1 MNSHFDI
8 IVIGAGH
15 AGCEA
20 ALAAARMGASTLL
33 VTSNADNIAQMSC
46 NPAIGGIGKGH
57 LVREIDALGGEMGKV
72 ADQTGIH
79 FRRLNTNKGP
89 AVRGTRCQ
97 SDKYLYKRRMQA
109 VLKAQT
115 NLSIY
120 EGMAEEILLKNGQ
133 VAGIISESGITF
145 SCSALVICTGTFL
158 KGLAHTGFHSWP
170 AGRREDRPSEKLSD
184 SFRQFGLEVGRL
196 KTGTPP
202 RLLGTSIHFEK
213 LEAQWGDPKPS
224 QFSFSDTILEQKQT
238 CCYITHTNAKTHE
251 IIRKNLDRSPL
262 YSGIIQSTGPRYCP
276 SIEDKIVKFGDRDR
290 HQIFLEPEGLDH
302 PEWYPNGISTSLPED
317 VQLEFVRSIYGLE
330 DAIIAKPGYAIE
342 YDFVPPTQLKH
353 SLETKSISGLFHAG
367 QINGTTGYEEAAAQG
382 LMAGI
387 NAVLK
392 TRGLSPLIFDRS
404 QAYIGIL
411 IDDLVTKGVITEGR
425 AEPYRMFTSRAEYR
439 LSLREDNADLRLRHF
454 GKDLGLVTEKDFV
467 RSQNKFDEIENFSK
481 ILKQKRVEGV
491 LLETL
496 LKRPEVN
503 VKTLVQEH
511 LPTYLSSENFA
522 VLDSQQQEEVLE
534 QVEIQVKY
542 DGYLNRQ
549 KDQIE
554 QFKKMESISIPTTF
568 NFSGIPGLSREIVEK
583 LTKVRPDCIGQAS
596 RIPGITP
603 AALSVLLVY
612 LKRPHL
618 KAQTQASRV

>member
-1 MNSHFDI
+1 MMSSYFDI

-20 ALAAARMGASTLL
+20 ALASARMGASTLL
-33 VTSNADNIAQMSC
+33 VTSNVDNIAQMSC

-97 SDKYLYKRRMQA
+97 SDKYLYKRKMQS
-109 VLKAQT
+109 VLKSQN

-120 EGMAEEILLKNGQ
+120 EGMADEILLKNNE
-133 VAGIISESGITF
+133 VVGIITENGHSIY
-145 SCSALVICTGTFL
+145 CRALVICTGTFL
-158 KGLAHTGFHSWP
+158 KGLAHTGFNCWS
-170 AGRREDRPSEKLSD
+170 AGRREDRSSDKLSD
-184 SFRQFGLEVGRL
+184 SFRKFGLEVGRL

-213 LEAQWGDPKPS
+213 LEAQWGDTKPAR
-224 QFSFSDTILEQKQT
+224 FSFSDTQLEQKQT
-238 CCYITHTNAKTHE
+238 CCYITHTNQKTHD
-251 IIRKNLDRSPL
+251 IIKNNLNRSPL

-276 SIEDKIVKFGDRDR
+276 SIEDKIVKFSDRDR

-330 DAIIAKPGYAIE
+330 EAIIAKPGYAIE

-353 SLETKSISGLFHAG
+353 SLETKLISGLFHAG

-392 TRGLSPLIFDRS
+392 CRGLSPLILDRS
-404 QAYIGIL
+404 EAYIGIL
-411 IDDLVTKGVITEGR
+411 IDDLVTKGVTTEGR

-439 LSLREDNADLRLRHF
+439 LSLREDNADLRLRQL
-454 GKDLGLVTEKDFV
+454 GKNLGLVTENDFL
-467 RSQNKFDEIENFSK
+467 RSQKKFDEIQTFSNM
-481 ILKQKRVEGV
+481 LKQKRVEGV
-491 LLETL
+491 LLENL
-496 LKRPEVN
+496 LKRPEIK
-503 VKTLVQEH
+503 VKPLASKY
-511 LPTYLSSENFA
+511 LMNYLSSEKYLA
-522 VLDSQQQEEVLE
+522 LDSQQQEEVLE

-549 KDQIE
+549 KDQIN
-554 QFKKMESISIPTTF
+554 QFKKMESIPIPATF

-583 LTKVRPDCIGQAS
+583 LSKVRPECIGQAS

-612 LKRPHL
+612 LKRSPS
-618 KAQTQASRV
+618 AISCV